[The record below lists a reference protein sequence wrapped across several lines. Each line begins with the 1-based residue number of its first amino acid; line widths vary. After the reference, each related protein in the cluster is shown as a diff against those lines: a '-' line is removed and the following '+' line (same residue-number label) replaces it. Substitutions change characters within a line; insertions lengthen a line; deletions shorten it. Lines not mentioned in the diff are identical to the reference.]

1 MRRGGANILRV
12 KSLPDRKYSFVA
24 FVLILIAFGT
34 RIAYLS
40 APSLWLDEAIS
51 ANIAR
56 SPLTSCIQ
64 FAKGDLHPP
73 LYYLLIHLWS
83 LIGHD
88 EFTLR
93 LFSVIPNFLSGVI
106 LFICVRQMFNP
117 SIALLTLIFFAISPF
132 QIRYS
137 QEVRMYSLLGL
148 WIVFVLFSVLQYLK
162 SKSWGSLSCYIIS
175 ASLGLYTHYQAVI
188 FLTLINI
195 AVFIRLFRT
204 GKGNL
209 WRWILAQLA
218 IVALFSPWLPT
229 FINQF
234 KGGGRSWVPFLPS
247 FPLFIS
253 PLFAFLWGEPILSKV
268 YHSLWPFFL
277 RLRELD
283 SIIPWFEKL
292 SLVII
297 FISIILMIWMGRK
310 KLMRLSWQILFISFL
325 LIGTLGLCYGLS
337 FKTNI
342 YGPKYLFGTSFIFY
356 IFIAILLEA
365 LSRWNRKIGI
375 SLGLIVIIVQV
386 FMLINYYQ
394 PGNYRENWR
403 GAVAYIKDHSRP
415 RQVVGFH
422 FDNPMAPYVYY
433 SDDSIPVFG
442 FLKEGKLSPSFSTVI
457 KNQYETLWLFDYL
470 AELYD
475 PGGMVKQ
482 KLVDHGYV
490 PIWHH
495 NFNGVPLTM
504 WRKAE
509 IGTY

>member
-1 MRRGGANILRV
+1 MIPHTELTLTVVLALKEMPMIAIEGWNRLGKRHFPLSHLVSNERITKFKYSSYWTLENSKRLPYCIPLSHEKGGANILRV

-24 FVLILIAFGT
+24 FVLILLAFGT

-93 LFSVIPNFLSGVI
+93 LFSVISNFLSGVI

-148 WIVFVLFSVLQYLK
+148 WIVLVLFSVLQYLK

-209 WRWILAQLA
+209 WQWILAQLA
-218 IVALFSPWLPT
+218 ILALFSPWLPT

-277 RLRELD
+277 RLRELG

-292 SLVII
+292 SL
-297 FISIILMIWMGRK
+297 S
-310 KLMRLSWQILFISFL
+310 
-325 LIGTLGLCYGLS
+325 
-337 FKTNI
+337 
-342 YGPKYLFGTSFIFY
+342 
-356 IFIAILLEA
+356 
-365 LSRWNRKIGI
+365 
-375 SLGLIVIIVQV
+375 
-386 FMLINYYQ
+386 
-394 PGNYRENWR
+394 
-403 GAVAYIKDHSRP
+403 
-415 RQVVGFH
+415 
-422 FDNPMAPYVYY
+422 
-433 SDDSIPVFG
+433 
-442 FLKEGKLSPSFSTVI
+442 
-457 KNQYETLWLFDYL
+457 DYL
-470 AELYD
+470 YFHYPDDLD
-475 PGGMVKQ
+475 GQ
-482 KLVDHGYV
+482 KETHAAKLADSFHKLPPHRNPRSVLWF
-490 PIWHH
+490 I
-495 NFNGVPLTM
+495 
-504 WRKAE
+504 
-509 IGTY
+509 I